1 MANLKRKQIYL
12 DEESD
17 RALKRL
23 ALMTKI
29 SEAEH
34 IRRAVKKYITKHK
47 GKMAERTHFGNSSGC
62 VISQTALPT
71 ALFTMTDIYKVGRL
85 HLEWITPTIH
95 QEAWDMFEDYAD
107 QVFSFVDCTSFVIA
121 RRAGVKEA
129 FAFDQHFNT
138 MGFTLIP

>member
-1 MANLKRKQIYL
+1 MANLRRKQIYL

-47 GKMAERTHFGNSSGC
+47 GKMAEEDPLRKLIGLCDKPDG
-62 VISQTALPT
+62 PT
-71 ALFTMTDIYKVGRL
+71 DGS
-85 HLEWITPTIH
+85 IH
-95 QEAWDMFEDYAD
+95 HDRYLYGK
-107 QVFSFVDCTSFVIA
+107 QV
-121 RRAGVKEA
+121 
-129 FAFDQHFNT
+129 
-138 MGFTLIP
+138 